1 MAASPGQLNDVSFLI
16 LFLKGSVFTL
26 YFVLFQVQRPDI
38 RLPAVGV
45 LHIVVSAPAGADHE
59 LQVEAELHQDQE
71 LHRDGAGS
79 QWIPQVSGRIMVV
92 IIMS

>member
-38 RLPAVGV
+38 WLPAVGV

-59 LQVEAELHQDQE
+59 LQAEAELHQDQE